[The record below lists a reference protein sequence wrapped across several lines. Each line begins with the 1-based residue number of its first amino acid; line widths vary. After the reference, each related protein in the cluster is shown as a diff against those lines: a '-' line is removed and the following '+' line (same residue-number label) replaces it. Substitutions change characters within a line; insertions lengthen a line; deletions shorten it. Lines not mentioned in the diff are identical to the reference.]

1 MRNPRHIALA
11 VAIVAIWGVNF
22 VMIGE
27 ALDGYPPLLLAALR
41 FLLTV
46 LAVPFVPRPRGV
58 RWYWMAAVGT
68 TMFVGQYA
76 LLFTA
81 LAHGMPDGLAS
92 LVLQAQAPFTILF
105 AAVALR
111 ERTGPRQL
119 AGIAVAGAGLGVI
132 GVGRGGDVPLSALL
146 ISVAAAAA
154 WAVGNICTR
163 QARAQDGF
171 ALMVWASLWAAPP
184 LLALSLAVEGP
195 GRVGHALAHPHLV
208 PVLGLLYVVVLSTFV
223 GLGGWLM
230 LLGRYPA
237 GAVAPYTLGVPPV
250 GLLSAWLFVG
260 ERVNVV
266 ELAGCAV
273 VLLGLAAIVAR
284 GADRPASPKPSP
296 TAARVGEAVSP

>member
-11 VAIVAIWGVNF
+11 VTIVAIWGVNF
-22 VMIGE
+22 VMIGK

-41 FLLTV
+41 FLLTA
-46 LAVPFVPRPRGV
+46 LAAFFVPRPRGV
-58 RWYWMAAVGT
+58 RWYWVAAVGT
-68 TMFVGQYA
+68 ATFVGQYA

-92 LVLQAQAPFTILF
+92 LVLQAQAPFTVLF

-119 AGIAVAGAGLGVI
+119 AGIAVAGAGLAVI

-146 ISVAAAAA
+146 ISVAAAAS

-163 QARAQDGF
+163 QAGAQDGF
-171 ALMVWASLWAAPP
+171 ALMVWASVWAAPP

-195 GRVGHALAHPHLV
+195 HQIGHALAHPYV
-208 PVLGLLYVVVLSTFV
+208 GPVLGLLYVVALSTFV

-230 LLGRYPA
+230 LLSRYPA

-260 ERVNVV
+260 ERANAL

-273 VLLGLAAIVAR
+273 VLLGLAAIVVNRPLAR
-284 GADRPASPKPSP
+284 KPSP
-296 TAARVGEAVSP
+296 AAAIVEEAVSA